1 MLFTGFWQAHWTT
14 KTTTNHFLASFQW
27 IITMMKRL
35 KKNTLSNENIPVS
48 KNIRPPQTYQC
59 QSLQIMW
66 SVLSCDVTIYI
77 DTIDTGLKIVL
88 DSDGDNDTA
97 DDMEHET
104 WNILRD
110 NYSLSP
116 LTWWETLLSTNTSK
130 EYILW
135 SVHVLNISDLGTTSK
150 YTTIDCHAAFH
161 LPTVNTLHLVIC
173 GWNLDNYGVIDFI
186 LYLHPYN
193 YLSMFQICA
202 L

>member
-1 MLFTGFWQAHWTT
+1 MSKFANNVKCVVLRCHDLYWYHWYRTEDSPWQWWW
-14 KTTTNHFLASFQW
+14 QW
-27 IITMMKRL
+27 H
-35 KKNTLSNENIPVS
+35 
-48 KNIRPPQTYQC
+48 C
-59 QSLQIMW
+59 
-66 SVLSCDVTIYI
+66 
-77 DTIDTGLKIVL
+77 
-88 DSDGDNDTA
+88 TA
-97 DDMEHET
+97 DNMEHET